1 MRYSDYLNQVNVRH
15 RTVNY
20 NLLTSKN
27 KSGDKGSLAPSKIEL
42 SAKQAFDLLAPY
54 CSSRIMEQV
63 KAVVPLAAYLMI
75 FQILVLRHPIE
86 AALILCLGFYR
97 LILHINHLSFRTVLK
112 TTKIMHRIM
121 LCR

>member
-27 KSGDKGSLAPSKIEL
+27 KSKDKGSLAPPKIEL

-75 FQILVLRHPIE
+75 FQILVLLR
-86 AALILCLGFYR
+86 LG
-97 LILHINHLSFRTVLK
+97 LHSHRVLQPHLVLVAK
-112 TTKIMHRIM
+112 HT
-121 LCR
+121 CRN

>member
-20 NLLTSKN
+20 NLLTAKSK
-27 KSGDKGSLAPSKIEL
+27 SDTGSLTPPKIDL

-75 FQILVLRHPIE
+75 FQILV
-86 AALILCLGFYR
+86 
-97 LILHINHLSFRTVLK
+97 
-112 TTKIMHRIM
+112 
-121 LCR
+121 